1 MKRMHKILLA
11 IFCVGILLTGIG
23 VGVVLTEF
31 SALAY
36 GGKEILGNTD
46 MRTENFDVEFEPG
59 EERTFITG
67 WYQWKQDEVLTDAGI
82 PENTVRFC
90 VTYNKERIAPCPV
103 WEKEYNQVVLLERW
117 VSEEDDMEL
126 MMQAKD
132 LFLKN
137 LKAGRLISFDTL
149 GVEEVTVTVNP
160 ANKDDVR
167 LVF

>member
-90 VTYNKERIAPCPV
+90 VTYNKERIAPS
-103 WEKEYNQVVLLERW
+103 R
-117 VSEEDDMEL
+117 
-126 MMQAKD
+126 
-132 LFLKN
+132 
-137 LKAGRLISFDTL
+137 TL
-149 GVEEVTVTVNP
+149 G
-160 ANKDDVR
+160 
-167 LVF
+167 F

>member
-11 IFCVGILLTGIG
+11 VFCTGVLLTGIG
-23 VGVVLTEF
+23 VGALVTEF

-36 GGKEILGNTD
+36 GGKEILGGTD
-46 MRTENFDVEFEPG
+46 MRTENLDVEFEPD
-59 EERTFITG
+59 EEKLFIGG
-67 WYQWKQDEVLTDAGI
+67 WYRWDQDAILTDVGI
-82 PENTVRFC
+82 PENTVRFQ

-137 LKAGRLISFDTL
+137 LKAGRIISFDTL
-149 GVEEVTVTVNP
+149 GIEKVTVTVNP
-160 ANKDDVR
+160 ANEDDVR
-167 LVF
+167 LVW